1 MLDLNCYARR
11 LIICVAVVRYV
22 ATASGNGE
30 TAKVAAW
37 ELRGPVLE
45 WQGLVPAIR
54 RLGALA
60 RNRTERLALGDED
73 QFEGG
78 PFSLYL
84 PLTSISTDTQ
94 QASANPI
101 LLLLMALKVFAP
113 PGTETAEFWVQDNS
127 VQTPPQPHWD
137 HLTWMLKRQGRLV
150 MPLAASVLFLG
161 DHGTPTI
168 ATSNRILPA
177 MTDSDP
183 LEQIDDKLRSI
194 SPASL
199 REAWLLFPQRF
210 RYLLFD
216 GALLHG
222 VLDPRS
228 CCEELAGRG
237 ASNSQERRLTF
248 LVNWIGK
255 SSRPVAPATS
265 FPLARK
271 LIDAALMDIDFSQF
285 PKESSALSSV
295 EGLPVQVIHH
305 PEWVPGGRGRCKVTI
320 RPNSAIQEGRKLAA
334 WLPCPSDDLSAHA
347 LHHATWSSASGGE
360 GCPLHQ
366 APEEEE
372 GGTCDALVTV
382 DSLPAAQHA
391 QGHYLRQL
399 SLVGGRP
406 WYKGPAHHFL
416 WFCWVLGEW
425 LLSTSS
431 PREAAEEGDAGGDMC
446 PRFANA
452 PGDDVLPFDT
462 GAKPWYL
469 WSPAEES
476 WVSAPGISV
485 TCHQPQSNNT
495 IMPDVVH
502 SEL

>member
-1 MLDLNCYARR
+1 MFNISRRARHFV
-11 LIICVAVVRYV
+11 ICVAVVRCV
-22 ATASGNGE
+22 PTAAGSGAAT
-30 TAKVAAW
+30 KVAAW

-45 WQGLVPAIR
+45 WQGLVTALE

-60 RNRTERLALGDED
+60 RNRTERLAAGEED
-73 QFEGG
+73 QFASGS
-78 PFSLYL
+78 FSLYL
-84 PLTSISTDTQ
+84 PVASIATDTEQ
-94 QASANPI
+94 RSANPI
-101 LLLLMALKVFAP
+101 LQLLLALKAFAP
-113 PGTETAEFWVQDNS
+113 TGTETAEFWVQDNS

-137 HLTWMLKRQGRLV
+137 HLTWVLRQQGRLV

-161 DHGTPTI
+161 DYGTPTI
-168 ATSNRILPA
+168 ATSNRILPD
-177 MTDSDP
+177 MKDSDP

-199 REAWLLFPQRF
+199 REAWLLFPRRF
-210 RYLLFD
+210 RYFLFD

-237 ASNSQERRLTF
+237 TSTSQERRLTF

-265 FPLARK
+265 FPLARR
-271 LIDAALMDIDFSQF
+271 LIDAALRGMDLRPF
-285 PKESSALSSV
+285 PKQSSTSSLV
-295 EGLPVQVIHH
+295 DGVPMQVVHH
-305 PEWVPGGRGRCKVTI
+305 PAWVSTGHGRCKVTI

-334 WLPCPSDDLSAHA
+334 WLPCPSEGLSAHA
-347 LHHATWSSASGGE
+347 LHHATWSSANGGE

-372 GGTCDALVTV
+372 GGTCDAFVKV
-382 DSLPAAQHA
+382 DSLPAALHA
-391 QGHYLRQL
+391 QGHYLRQR

-431 PREAAEEGDAGGDMC
+431 PREAAEDGDAGGDMC

-452 PGDDVLPFDT
+452 PAANILPFDM
-462 GAKPWYL
+462 GAEPWYL
-469 WSPAEES
+469 WSPADGS
-476 WVSAPGISV
+476 WINAPGISV
-485 TCHQPQSNNT
+485 TCYQREGSNVL
-495 IMPDVVH
+495 MPDGVH
-502 SEL
+502 VEL